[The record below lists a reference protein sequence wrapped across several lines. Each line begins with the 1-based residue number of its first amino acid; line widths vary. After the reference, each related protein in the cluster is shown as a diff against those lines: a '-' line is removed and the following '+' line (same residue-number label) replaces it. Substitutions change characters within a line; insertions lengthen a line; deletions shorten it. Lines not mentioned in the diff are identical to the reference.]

1 MERIY
6 KLAANFNT
14 VEFKPTR
21 EDLLEMVDYDSADVF
36 YDENFNPQVVVE
48 DNVLLERLLQREYD
62 ILTSISPVRP
72 IAGKPQQVS
81 IPPRTRTEPEKP
93 TEGQIRWA
101 KSKGI
106 PNPESMTKQELWK
119 LRQKYE

>member
-62 ILTSISPVRP
+62 ILASISPVQP
-72 IAGKPQQVS
+72 IAGKPQQVAAS
-81 IPPRTRTEPEKP
+81 QRTVGDKP
-93 TEGQIRWA
+93 TDGQIRWA

-106 PNPESMTKQELWK
+106 PDPESMTKQELWK

>member
-21 EDLLEMVDYDSADVF
+21 EDLLEMVNYDSADVF

-62 ILTSISPVRP
+62 ILASISPVQP
-72 IAGKPQQVS
+72 IAGKSQQGVNQQ
-81 IPPRTRTEPEKP
+81 RTVGDKP
-93 TEGQIRWA
+93 TEGQIQWA
-101 KSKGI
+101 KRKGI